1 MRRAVP
7 ILILTALPAFAGE
20 YATLTSGFRLHAD
33 RHEISAGVVRLFEK
47 DRVTE
52 LPASLI
58 TGFEAEEEIPAPP
71 PSAKPTL
78 PQKALDAH
86 PDVPAQINPV
96 PTDPKGM
103 LRAAAESTG
112 LPAAF
117 GTLVQSV
124 AKVES
129 GFNPKAVSPK
139 GAIGVMQLMP
149 DTARSLGADPKDTR
163 QNIDAGARLLRD
175 LLQKYDGDVVKAL
188 AAYNAGEAAVDRYQG
203 VPPYWET
210 QHYVNQV
217 VKDYIKNGGPQDQN
231 GLGGSQ

>member
-1 MRRAVP
+1 MLRSICLFALV
-7 ILILTALPAFAGE
+7 LPAFGGE
-20 YATLTSGFRLHAD
+20 YAMLSSGFRLHAD
-33 RHEISAGVVRLFEK
+33 RHETSGPVVRLFEK

-52 LPASLI
+52 LPASVI
-58 TGFEAEEEIPAPP
+58 TGFEPEEEIAATPAPAIETPIPALSPVAAQPAPP
-71 PSAKPTL
+71 A
-78 PQKALDAH
+78 A
-86 PDVPAQINPV
+86 
-96 PTDPKGM
+96 DPKTL
-103 LRAAAESTG
+103 LRAAAEQTG
-112 LPAAF
+112 MPPEF
-117 GTLVQSV
+117 GKLVQSV

-129 GFNPKAVSPK
+129 GFDPKAISPK

-149 DTARSLGADPKDTR
+149 STARTLGADPKDTR

-217 VKDYIKNGGPQDQN
+217 VKDYIKNGGPQDQA
-231 GLGGSQ
+231 GRGGSQ